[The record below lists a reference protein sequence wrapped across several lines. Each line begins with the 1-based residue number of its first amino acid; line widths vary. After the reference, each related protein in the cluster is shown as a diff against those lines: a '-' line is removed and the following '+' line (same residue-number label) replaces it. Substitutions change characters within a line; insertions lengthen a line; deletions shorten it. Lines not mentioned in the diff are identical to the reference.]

1 MKSTSLHFVFKF
13 CMSIVRNRVGNLRIY
28 ADEKTD
34 FSEKGLVLKRVKGQ
48 AQVPNINV
56 NVIEKY
62 RIILETKGIYNFNK
76 RQET

>member
-48 AQVPNINV
+48 AHRFQISMLMLLKST
-56 NVIEKY
+56 E
-62 RIILETKGIYNFNK
+62 
-76 RQET
+76 